1 MLRSM
6 RRFSLLLAAF
16 IIFFSQISGAEVRLS
31 GAGKQLSGHTF
42 VGVRLCDLR
51 LADTVIRDMVF
62 EDVVAGG
69 AHFRNII
76 FENCRFSRVDLSHST
91 FENVVFRN
99 CALESGKNTDDT
111 LVLTTFEGSS
121 MKDVLFEQSRLYRVR
136 LAELQGA
143 GGKVSFKKMTD
154 IVPEENYGLLL

>member
-76 FENCRFSRVDLSHST
+76 F
-91 FENVVFRN
+91 
-99 CALESGKNTDDT
+99 
-111 LVLTTFEGSS
+111 
-121 MKDVLFEQSRLYRVR
+121 
-136 LAELQGA
+136 
-143 GGKVSFKKMTD
+143 
-154 IVPEENYGLLL
+154 

>member
-16 IIFFSQISGAEVRLS
+16 IIFFSQTSGAEVRLS

-69 AHFRNII
+69 ALFRNII

-99 CALESGKNTDDT
+99 CALESKKCRRHACADHVRG
-111 LVLTTFEGSS
+111 LVHEGRA
-121 MKDVLFEQSRLYRVR
+121 F
-136 LAELQGA
+136 
-143 GGKVSFKKMTD
+143 
-154 IVPEENYGLLL
+154 